1 MAYISHSSPLLVQRH
16 KPSVNMAFFNT
27 LQVLLFTLIALTTA
41 DLTHRGADISSL
53 LLEENS
59 GITYKNLNGD
69 SQALEAILADNGVN
83 SIRQRVWVNP
93 DDGTYDLDYN
103 VRLAQRAKSAG
114 MGVYLD
120 LHYSDTWAD
129 PNDQVCL
136 FYSASIPV
144 GMMFNEERS

>member
-1 MAYISHSSPLLVQRH
+1 MAHISDNSPLLVQCQ
-16 KPSVNMAFFNT
+16 KPSVKMAFFNT

-41 DLTHRGADISSL
+41 ALTHRGADISSL
-53 LLEENS
+53 LLEEKS
-59 GITYKNLNGD
+59 GITYKSLNGNP
-69 SQALEAILADNGVN
+69 QTLEAILADNGVN

-93 DDGTYDLDYN
+93 DDGTYDLEYN

-114 MGVYLD
+114 MGIYLD

-129 PNDQVCL
+129 PKDQVSL
-136 FYSASIPV
+136 FYSTSTPV